1 MSSIG
6 HILSTLGKVIGRV
19 LLSFIVGFIIGFAA
33 VVATVFF
40 RLHHGPGT
48 FTYVAAVLVGLVVA
62 YALGATVLMI
72 AAVTAAFDAARG
84 AVRDAGTAI
93 GDVEKG
99 VGAVART
106 VEGKH

>member
-6 HILSTLGKVIGRV
+6 HILTTLGKVIGRV
-19 LLSFIVGFIIGFAA
+19 LLWALIGFVVGFAA
-33 VVATVFF
+33 VVGTVFF
-40 RLHHGPGT
+40 RLHHGPGL
-48 FTYVAAVLVGLVVA
+48 FTYVASVLVGLVLA

-84 AVRDAGTAI
+84 AVQDAGAAI

-99 VGAVART
+99 VGALEHKR
-106 VEGKH
+106 